1 MSKKKIIIL
10 SSFVLLIFV
19 FLIIMFTIILPKI
32 NKEKEWEEQVRQ
44 YYAAKIEIYE
54 EENNKY
60 SDYEVD
66 VAFLGDS
73 LTEGYDVTNY
83 YQEFL
88 VVNRGIGGET
98 TIGLEKRMQVSVYD
112 LKPKVAV
119 MLIGAN
125 NMNDMFS
132 NYENLL
138 NGLKENLP
146 DTKVVILSLT
156 AMGGEHWGPK
166 NQLAAYN
173 NVKISKYAEKY
184 GFYYVDLFTPLY
196 DIESGQVYDGYTSDG
211 GHFTKVGYDVVTSL
225 VKPVVIEALNSFY
238 EENSFE
244 NR

>member
-1 MSKKKIIIL
+1 
-10 SSFVLLIFV
+10 
-19 FLIIMFTIILPKI
+19 
-32 NKEKEWEEQVRQ
+32 
-44 YYAAKIEIYE
+44 
-54 EENNKY
+54 
-60 SDYEVD
+60 
-66 VAFLGDS
+66 
-73 LTEGYDVTNY
+73 
-83 YQEFL
+83 
-88 VVNRGIGGET
+88 
-98 TIGLEKRMQVSVYD
+98 
-112 LKPKVAV
+112 
-119 MLIGAN
+119 
-125 NMNDMFS
+125 MNDMFS